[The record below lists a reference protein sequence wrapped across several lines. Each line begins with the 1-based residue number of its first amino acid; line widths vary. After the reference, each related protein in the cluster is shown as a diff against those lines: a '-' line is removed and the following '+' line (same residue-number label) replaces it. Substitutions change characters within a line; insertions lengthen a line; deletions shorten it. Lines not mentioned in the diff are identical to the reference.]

1 MNLIEH
7 YINNVL
13 SVKDITEEYTTR
25 MKRFNEDFFI
35 GEPIYEVEMD
45 INCYGREEVVIEIW
59 TKSEY
64 EAHVQ
69 RGYYLA

>member
-1 MNLIEH
+1 MNLLEH
-7 YINNVL
+7 YINEVL

-25 MKRFNEDFFI
+25 MKRFNEGFFI

-45 INCYGREEVVIEIW
+45 INCYGRKEVVIEIW

-69 RGYYLA
+69 RGYYMA

>member
-13 SVKDITEEYTTR
+13 SVRDITEEYTIR
-25 MKRFNEDFFI
+25 MKRFNKDFFI

-45 INCYGREEVVIEIW
+45 INCYGVKEVVIEVW

-69 RGYYLA
+69 RGYYMA